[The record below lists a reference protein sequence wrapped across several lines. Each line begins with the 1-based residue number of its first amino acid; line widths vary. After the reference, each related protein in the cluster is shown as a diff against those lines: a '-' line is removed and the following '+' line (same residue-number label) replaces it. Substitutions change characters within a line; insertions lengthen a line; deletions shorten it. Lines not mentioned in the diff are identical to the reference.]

1 MTVSGREL
9 ISLLLDTL
17 EEEELKR
24 HNEKILAT
32 VFCLVASFNVM
43 SDLANAKE
51 KPVTY
56 KKGSCA
62 ARLFQVKKSPG
73 HWYAYAQSAADAKR
87 NFSCASS
94 DPQSRKTKAINVAVR
109 DCNHQVA
116 IPPTWGKIG
125 SCRVRLVK

>member
-1 MTVSGREL
+1 MKHNNKKLLATLLSL
-9 ISLLLDTL
+9 IASFCLLL
-17 EEEELKR
+17 ES
-24 HNEKILAT
+24 AY
-32 VFCLVASFNVM
+32 
-43 SDLANAKE
+43 AKE
-51 KPVTY
+51 KPVAF

-62 ARLFQVKKSPG
+62 DRLFQVKKSPG

-94 DPQSRKTKAINVAVR
+94 GPQSSKAKAIDVAVR